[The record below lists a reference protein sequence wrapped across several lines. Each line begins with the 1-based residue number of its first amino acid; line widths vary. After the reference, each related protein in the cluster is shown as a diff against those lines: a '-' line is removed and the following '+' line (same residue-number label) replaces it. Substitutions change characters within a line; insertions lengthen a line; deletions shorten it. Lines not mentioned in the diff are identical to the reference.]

1 MIDFSCG
8 LCYNSIKV
16 YVLKGG
22 LSMKKVSKRLPVY
35 IAIALVALIVAA
47 FTVVAANFDYDFD
60 GNGAVNNDDL
70 IVVMESITGKDISA
84 DVSLADY
91 NGDGKLDVRD
101 VIAIKR
107 IMLFRDSVEDGWTK
121 GIY

>member
-1 MIDFSCG
+1 
-8 LCYNSIKV
+8 
-16 YVLKGG
+16 
-22 LSMKKVSKRLPVY
+22 MKNVSKRLPVY
-35 IAIALVALIVAA
+35 IAIALVALIVTA
-47 FTVVAANFDYDFD
+47 FIVVAANFDYDFD